1 MTDAHS
7 GRDDR
12 PTRQPS
18 RRRFLATAAALGT
31 ASLAGC
37 PGTGGDGDDGGVTT
51 RRDDTG
57 GDGGSTGDGGDSA
70 EPDVVGSRREGRDPP
85 GGTPMA
91 EMPDLSGDLTVYSG
105 RGEFLVGQLME
116 FVREQYPDLTLDVR
130 YGGAADLANQIR
142 TEGQSSPADVFFTVN
157 AGILGLL
164 ASDGRL
170 QSLPDGVLSL
180 GREGY
185 QDPDGRWIG
194 TSGRVRTVPY
204 NTDELSE
211 SDVPDDILAFPEQ
224 DQLRDEMGWA
234 VTYGSFQGFV
244 TVMRVRNGDQR
255 TRQWLGGMA
264 DLGIQEYSDEFRV
277 AQAVADGEL
286 LAGFTNH
293 YYIVR
298 VLDARPNAPL
308 GMAFTEND
316 AGSFF
321 NVAGAGVV
329 DSAGSPELGA
339 NFVRHLLSA
348 EAQDYFARSAT
359 FEYPMI
365 PGVEPIDRLPSFEEL
380 NPPDLDLAE
389 FAQADINETID
400 LMREAGVL

>member
-1 MTDAHS
+1 MTDEHS
-7 GRDDR
+7 DTDR
-12 PTRQPS
+12 TYRNGTKRLS
-18 RRRFLATAAALGT
+18 RRRFVATSALMG
-31 ASLAGC
+31 AGALAGC
-37 PGTGGDGDDGGVTT
+37 PSNGGDGGDG
-51 RRDDTG
+51 DTG
-57 GDGGSTGDGGDSA
+57 GDGSDGDTGGDES
-70 EPDVVGSRREGRDPP
+70 EPEIVGYGREGRGKP
-85 GGTPMA
+85 GGTPVA
-91 EMPDLSGDLTVYSG
+91 DMPALSGDLTVYSG
-105 RGEFLVGQLME
+105 RGEFLIGELMD
-116 FVREQYPDLTLDVR
+116 FFREEYPDLDLQIR

-142 TEGQSSPADVFFTVN
+142 TEGQASPADVFFTVN

-170 QSLPDGVLSL
+170 QSMPSDVLSL

-185 QDPDGRWIG
+185 QDPDGQWIG
-194 TSGRVRTVPY
+194 TSGRIRSIPY
-204 NTDELSE
+204 NTNELSE
-211 SDVPDDILAFPEQ
+211 SDIPDNIMDFPAA
-224 DQLRDEMGWA
+224 DQLADNMGWA
-234 VTYGSFQGFV
+234 VTYGSFQGFI
-244 TVMRVRNGDQR
+244 TVMRILEGEQA
-255 TRQWLGGMA
+255 TREWLRGMA

-293 YYIVR
+293 YYVIR

-308 GMAFTEND
+308 DMTFTSGD

-329 DSAGSPELGA
+329 DSSDSPELAA
-339 NFVRHLLSA
+339 NFIRHLLSA

-365 PGVEPIDRLPSFEEL
+365 PEVEPIDRLPAFEEL

-389 FAQADINETID
+389 FAQADINETIT
-400 LMREAGVL
+400 LMEEEGIL

>member
-1 MTDAHS
+1 MTDNNTE
-7 GRDDR
+7 R
-12 PTRQPS
+12 TVL
-18 RRRFLATAAALGT
+18 RRRFIEAAAATGVT
-31 ASLAGC
+31 GLAGC
-37 PGTGGDGDDGGVTT
+37 SGIFGSGDSTPTTTPTSGTPTESGDDS
-51 RRDDTG
+51 D
-57 GDGGSTGDGGDSA
+57 
-70 EPDVVGSRREGRDPP
+70 PDIIGSRREGRGLP

-91 EMPDLSGDLTVYSG
+91 EMPDLSGKLMVYSG
-105 RGEFLVGQLME
+105 RGEFLVGRLMN
-116 FVREQYPDLTLDVR
+116 FIRDQYPDLNLQVR

-142 TEGQSSPADVFFTVN
+142 TEGGASPADVFFTVN

-170 QSLPDGVLSL
+170 QSMPSEVLSM

-204 NTDELSE
+204 NTDALSE
-211 SDVPDDILAFPEQ
+211 GDVPDSVLDFPDQ
-224 DQLRDEMGWA
+224 DQLQGEMGWA
-234 VTYGSFQGFV
+234 PTYGSCQGFV
-244 TVMRVRNGDQR
+244 TVMRILNGEER
-255 TRQWLGGMA
+255 TREWLQGIL
-264 DLGIQEYSDEFRV
+264 DLNIQEYRDEFRV
-277 AQAVADGEL
+277 AQAVADGEIS
-286 LAGFTNH
+286 AGFTNH
-293 YYIVR
+293 YYLVR

-329 DSAGSPELGA
+329 DSSDRADMAA
-339 NFVRHLLSA
+339 NFIRHLLSA

-365 PGVEPIDRLPSFEEL
+365 PGVEPIDRLPAFDEL

-400 LMREAGVL
+400 LMEEEGVL